1 MAREKKR
8 FPFSSLSEK
17 NWGGGFSWL
26 LLFARYR
33 LVSKAADRRRRFS
46 RRCKGTT
53 FFQNS
58 KANTEKRVNK
68 NFPIF
73 FEDWKV
79 FEHSNLKYKYNRNPQ
94 EAREKERRAHH
105 RPHDA
110 NANVQSFASTRTPS
124 PMRTAFPF
132 NLMRFPFSRLP
143 MQ

>member
-17 NWGGGFSWL
+17 NWDGGFSWL

-79 FEHSNLKYKYNRNPQ
+79 FEHSNTKYKYNRNPQ
-94 EAREKERRAHH
+94 EASERGSGVRTTAPMMQTQTCNHLRALAPRH
-105 RPHDA
+105 RCARH
-110 NANVQSFASTRTPS
+110 F
-124 PMRTAFPF
+124 
-132 NLMRFPFSRLP
+132 LLI
-143 MQ
+143 